1 MLPKTFG
8 LPKPFSTVRKEICRN
23 VPTDRRV
30 ATRRSPRNGRA
41 RRSKHPK
48 IFKTKNNPGTLS
60 RSCRRFIVTG
70 RVQGVYF
77 RASTRDVALDL
88 SLTGYVRN
96 LADGSVEVLACG
108 RSDAIDA
115 LAAWL
120 QEGPRMAVV
129 SNVDD
134 ETLPYQDIEGFRTA

>member
-1 MLPKTFG
+1 
-8 LPKPFSTVRKEICRN
+8 
-23 VPTDRRV
+23 
-30 ATRRSPRNGRA
+30 
-41 RRSKHPK
+41 
-48 IFKTKNNPGTLS
+48 
-60 RSCRRFIVTG
+60 
-70 RVQGVYF
+70 
-77 RASTRDVALDL
+77 LDL